1 MIVNGREEFTFS
13 IPQPPA
19 AARFFIRTR
28 WIKRP

>member
-13 IPQPPA
+13 APQPPA